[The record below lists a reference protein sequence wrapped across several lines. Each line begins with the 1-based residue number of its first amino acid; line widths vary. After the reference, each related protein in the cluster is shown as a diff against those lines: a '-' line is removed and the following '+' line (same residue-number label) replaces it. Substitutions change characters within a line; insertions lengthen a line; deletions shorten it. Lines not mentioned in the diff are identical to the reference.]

1 MQRAKRVCFYC
12 LHKLWLALAIV
23 LVLLAVCISVLRYS
37 LPYADNYKHHIEQL
51 ISQRYSANVSI
62 GSLSAGWQKF
72 GPALLLNDVS
82 LYDNQQQLQ
91 LHIDE
96 TRVRL
101 DFWRSL
107 LTLQLT
113 AQHFELS
120 GLQYY
125 VAADT
130 LLAQNTESD
139 LDSAPVL
146 AALETLF
153 FQQLAYFSVVDSQLI
168 VQTPGSPDLTLNISQ
183 LDWTNSGNRHQGFGE
198 LSLAGVTAN
207 TVSFVLDLYGPTLP
221 EAFGQLYLES
231 DKLDVLPWF
240 ASLLPSSQKLQQ
252 ASLNF
257 KAWGRVDQGLLRRIQ
272 VELANNSISWLKHG
286 ETQQLELGQG
296 QLMWQPGDEGWSL
309 FSGDLTLQSNDGQWP
324 GLQFQLHRN
333 DTGWQASLNQFAL
346 QSLSPLLQFLADD
359 IAALQQLTLYQPEAK
374 LHDLQFWQ
382 QADHWFVRGHFAELN
397 SVAVGDVPGVQQLH
411 GDFLLSDSLARVTL
425 RSAAPSQLN
434 WDTLF
439 PVATAYDSLSA
450 SVFWRS
456 GNDNQHWQLSIPN
469 FKLQAKAMQLDAQ
482 FKLDEQ
488 LQILARLQHA
498 DASEAGRF
506 FPQPYMPEQV
516 RNYLQQAIL
525 AGTVSDARVLWFG
538 EPSAFPYRDNDGHF
552 QVVAQLSDGQ
562 FAFDPQW
569 PVIHGLEAELLFDNA
584 AMHIHSQSGDLAGV
598 ALGQAVTARIDDL
611 FAADSLFIDIRPKL
625 DAAAVTS
632 LMLESPLA
640 DSLGK
645 TLQHLAASGE
655 VSGDVLLDIGLKHA
669 GVRAT
674 GTVVFKDTALSLA
687 APQMDLRGLKGS
699 LQFDNEQIDAR
710 DLLLQWRGLPVIASV
725 QGRQQ
730 DDGYQLAL
738 SAEGEHEGHQL
749 LNALHSPAADLIEGP
764 LDWQLQLTLGLPQ
777 QGFSYQANIQANLA
791 KAQLRLPA
799 PFAKAVAEQGW
810 LRLSSQGDANAS
822 EIQAHLDDKLHF
834 HARLA
839 HDTQLF
845 SHVQIN
851 AGAADTGLGSAG
863 FHINVALEHADFIAW
878 LTLLEQQLA
887 ALPQSD
893 GLALFPPLQKVQ
905 GKISRLIA
913 APGIALTNTVFE
925 LSPQPEFWQLQLNGT
940 EIASRWQLHKDWQ
953 NKGIIAELD
962 YLHLPLTE
970 DNTETDS
977 STAGTPLTSQRWW
990 LSLPP
995 LQVRCADCAIGPYR
1009 LGQVRAQTRSE
1020 ADRWLLTE
1028 FEAAYKRSR
1037 LTLSGSW
1044 QQLEGAGRSAF
1055 TGRVQANNL
1064 GSLLQEYQLTSA
1076 ISGSSAEMAFN
1087 LDWPGAPN
1095 QFELA
1100 QLGGDVSYKLG
1111 EGSLTEVSD
1120 QGARLFSIFSLDSLL
1135 RKLRLDFRDVFA
1147 KGFFYNGMSG
1157 KLAIANGIVQTSDA
1171 TVDGVPGNLAIQ
1183 GYADLVNREMDY
1195 QMAFSPKVT
1204 SSLPVIIAWMVNP
1217 ATGLAALALDEV
1229 FQSAEVIS
1237 KINFTVTGSFEQPVV
1252 TEVNRH
1258 SKEVP
1263 VPVRVAK
1270 PDAVSENPASEQKL
1284 LPENQPHG

>member
-1 MQRAKRVCFYC
+1 MQRAKRICFYC

-51 ISQRYSANVSI
+51 VSERYSANVNI

-72 GPALLLNDVS
+72 GPALLVKNVS

-107 LTLQLT
+107 LSMQLT

-130 LLAQNTESD
+130 LLAQNPNSK
-139 LDSAPVL
+139 LDAAPVL
-146 AALETLF
+146 DALETLF
-153 FQQLAYFSVVDSQLI
+153 FQQLTYFSVVDSQLI
-168 VQTPGSPDLTLNISQ
+168 VQTPGSPDVKLNISQ
-183 LDWTNSGNRHQGFGE
+183 LDWTNSNNRHQGFGE

-252 ASLNF
+252 ASINF

-272 VELANNSISWLKHG
+272 VELANNSISWQHQG
-286 ETQQLELGQG
+286 EMQLLELGQG
-296 QLMWQPGDEGWSL
+296 QLMWQPADVGWSL
-309 FSGDLTLQSNDGQWP
+309 YSGDLTLKSNAEQWP

-333 DTGWQASLNQFAL
+333 DSGWQASLNKFAL
-346 QSLSPLLQFLADD
+346 QSLTPLMHFLADD
-359 IAALQQLTLYQPEAK
+359 VAALQQLTLYQPEAE
-374 LHDLQFWQ
+374 LTALQFKQ
-382 QADHWFVRGHFAELN
+382 DAEKWFISGQFSQLS
-397 SVAVGDVPGVQQLH
+397 SVAVADVPGVQQLQ
-411 GDFLLSDSLARVTL
+411 GDFLLSDSLARVQL
-425 RSAAPSQLN
+425 QSSAPAQLQ

-439 PVATAYDSLSA
+439 PVATAYDSLA
-450 SVFWRS
+450 VKAYWRA
-456 GNDNQHWQLSIPN
+456 GTDDKHWQLSVPQIH
-469 FKLQAKAMQLDAQ
+469 LQAGAMQLEAQ
-482 FKLDEQ
+482 LKLDKQ

-498 DASEAGRF
+498 DASQAGRF
-506 FPQPYMPEQV
+506 FPQPYMPERV
-516 RNYLQQAIL
+516 SSYLQQAIL
-525 AGTVSDARVLWFG
+525 AGTVSDARVLWHG
-538 EPSAFPYRDNDGHF
+538 EPSEFPYRDNNGHF

-562 FAFDPQW
+562 FAFDPHW
-569 PVIHGLEAELLFDNA
+569 PVIHGLEAELVFDNA
-584 AMHIHSQSGDLAGV
+584 SMHIQSQAGELAGV
-598 ALGQAVTARIDDL
+598 ELAQAVSARIDDL
-611 FAADSLFIDIRPKL
+611 FAADSLFIDIDRTL
-625 DAAAVTS
+625 DAQAVTA

-640 DSLGK
+640 ASLGK
-645 TLQHLAASGE
+645 TLQHLGASGQ
-655 VSGDVLLDIGLKHA
+655 VSGDVQLDIGLKHA

-674 GTVVFKDTALSLA
+674 GTVAFNDTALSLA
-687 APQMDLRGLKGS
+687 APQMDVSGLKGS

-710 DLLLQWRGLPVIASV
+710 DLLLQWRGLPIIATV

-730 DDGYQLAL
+730 QDGYQLAL
-738 SAEGEHEGHQL
+738 TAQADHDGHQL
-749 LNALHSPAADLIEGP
+749 LSALHSPAASLAEGAI
-764 LDWQLQLTLGLPQ
+764 DWQMQLTLNLPQ
-777 QGFSYQANIQANLA
+777 QGFSYQADIQADLA
-791 KAQLRLPA
+791 KARLQLPA
-799 PFAKAVAEQGW
+799 PYSKADGEPGG
-810 LRLSSQGDANAS
+810 LRLSSRGDAAAS
-822 EIQAHLDDKLHF
+822 EIQAHLDDNLHF

-845 SHVQIN
+845 SHVQVN
-851 AGAADTGLGSAG
+851 AGATDTGLGSAG
-863 FHINVALEHADFIAW
+863 FHINVALEQADFIAW
-878 LTLLEQQLA
+878 LILLEQQLA

-893 GLALFPPLQKVQ
+893 GPALFPPLQKVQ
-905 GKISRLIA
+905 GKISRLTA
-913 APGIALTNTVFE
+913 APGIMLNNTVFE
-925 LSPQPEFWQLQLNGT
+925 LSPQPDYWQLQLNGT

-953 NKGIIAELD
+953 NKGIVAELD
-962 YLHLPLTE
+962 YLHLPLSA
-970 DNTETDS
+970 D
-977 STAGTPLTSQRWW
+977 TADTASEGEKLISQNWM
-990 LSLPP
+990 LALPP
-995 LQVRCADCAIGPYR
+995 LQLRCVDCAVGPYR
-1009 LGQVRAQTRSE
+1009 LGQVQASAHSD
-1020 ADRWLLTE
+1020 ADRWLLTQ
-1028 FEAAYKRSR
+1028 FDASYKRNR
-1037 LTLSGSW
+1037 LTVTGSW
-1044 QQLEGAGRSAF
+1044 QQGADAGQSRF
-1055 TGRVQANNL
+1055 TGQLQSNNL

-1076 ISGSSAEMAFN
+1076 ISGSSAQMNFN
-1087 LDWPGAPN
+1087 LNWPGAPS
-1095 QFELA
+1095 QFAVA

-1135 RKLRLDFRDVFA
+1135 RKLKLDFRDVFA
-1147 KGFFYNGMSG
+1147 KGFFFNGMSG
-1157 KLAIANGIVQTSDA
+1157 NLAIAHGVVQTNDA
-1171 TVDGVPGNLAIQ
+1171 SVDGVPGNLAIQ

-1258 SKEVP
+1258 SKEIP
-1263 VPVRVAK
+1263 VPVRVAQ
-1270 PDAVSENPASEQKL
+1270 PDAMIENPAAELKPI
-1284 LPENQPHG
+1284 PEKQPHG